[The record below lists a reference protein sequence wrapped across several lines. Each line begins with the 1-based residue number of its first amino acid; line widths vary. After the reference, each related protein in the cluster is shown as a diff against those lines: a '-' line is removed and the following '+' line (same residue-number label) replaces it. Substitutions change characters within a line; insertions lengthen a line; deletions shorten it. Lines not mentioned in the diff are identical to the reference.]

1 MQSPES
7 LFDAQDN
14 DGSGQHGRQN
24 SGSPTGRA
32 TVSFDVRFVDRLSLH
47 REQHER
53 YTPYPSPAECENPA
67 WWDYSGCWGVRVQ
80 HSFSSQ
86 WERGSRRVDEFGR
99 SLAYWNAL
107 RLSTKLHGG
116 APKG

>member
-1 MQSPES
+1 
-7 LFDAQDN
+7 
-14 DGSGQHGRQN
+14 
-24 SGSPTGRA
+24 
-32 TVSFDVRFVDRLSLH
+32 
-47 REQHER
+47 
-53 YTPYPSPAECENPA
+53 
-67 WWDYSGCWGVRVQ
+67 VQ